1 MDMFGGGGSQNVRMP
16 TESAA
21 ARARRERENR
31 VSRTERQKAAR
42 RNAQSAT
49 LDYSSVYSKPSL
61 FKSISGRQS
70 R

>member
-1 MDMFGGGGSQNVRMP
+1 MP

-21 ARARRERENR
+21 AKARRERENR
-31 VSRTERQKAAR
+31 VSRTQRQKAAR

-49 LDYSSVYSKPSL
+49 LDYGAVYNKPSL
-61 FKSISGRQS
+61 FKSIAGRQS